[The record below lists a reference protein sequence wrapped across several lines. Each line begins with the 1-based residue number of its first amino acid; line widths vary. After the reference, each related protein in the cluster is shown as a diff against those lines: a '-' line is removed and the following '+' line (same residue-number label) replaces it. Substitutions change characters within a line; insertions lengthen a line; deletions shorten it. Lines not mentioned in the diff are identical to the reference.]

1 MFCVLGGLK
10 KYHFTLPPPAA
21 RTRMSESN
29 VEPVAEPALPAG
41 TESENPLGT
50 EAASVLRQNWGW
62 FAAAAAGLV
71 LLYFLGP
78 ILAPFLISAGLAY
91 LGDPLVD
98 RLELLGLSRTL
109 GVAIVFV
116 VFFGVV
122 VTALIMVVPMLEEQI
137 VTFAQNIPDWLKWVQ
152 DVGLPK
158 IGVHLPAGIRLDAVG
173 LRDAVTHNLS
183 QAGDIAGTVLD
194 RVKQSTPVLLEFIA
208 NALLIPIVSFYL
220 LRDWDLL
227 VARIDQMIPPRLRPQ
242 AEALARET
250 DGVLSALIRGQLLV
264 MAALAAIYSIGLT
277 IAGLKVA
284 LLIGIA
290 AGMVSF
296 IPYLGFIG
304 GLLTASIAMLV
315 QTQSVTPLLWV
326 AIVFGIGQV
335 LESGVLTPMLVGDR
349 IGLHPVA
356 VIFSILAGGQLF
368 GFVGVLVAL
377 PVAAVLAVLLR
388 HARQHWLRSP
398 LYVGGAVQPAKPEAP
413 PAP

>member
-1 MFCVLGGLK
+1 
-10 KYHFTLPPPAA
+10 
-21 RTRMSESN
+21 MSESN
-29 VEPVAEPALPAG
+29 VEPVAEPVLPTG
-41 TESENPLGT
+41 IEGENPLGT

-109 GVAIVFV
+109 GVCIVFV

-122 VTALIMVVPMLEEQI
+122 VTALILVVPMLEEQI

-304 GLLTASIAMLV
+304 GLLAASIAMLV

-388 HARQHWLRSP
+388 HARRHWLRSP
-398 LYVGGAVQPAKPEAP
+398 LYVGGAPRPA
-413 PAP
+413 

>member
-1 MFCVLGGLK
+1 
-10 KYHFTLPPPAA
+10 
-21 RTRMSESN
+21 MSESTVEPAAEPASPADPAGN
-29 VEPVAEPALPAG
+29 EPVAAEAEGQAMA
-41 TESENPLGT
+41 T
-50 EAASVLRQNWGW
+50 EAAGLLRQNWGW
-62 FAAAAAGLV
+62 FAAGAGMLV
-71 LLYFLGP
+71 LLYLLGP
-78 ILAPFLISAGLAY
+78 ILAPFLVSAGLAY

-109 GVAIVFV
+109 GVCIVFV
-116 VFFGVV
+116 VFFGLVI
-122 VTALIMVVPMLEEQI
+122 TALILMVPMLEEQV

-158 IGVHLPAGIRLDAVG
+158 IGVHLPAGVRLDAVG
-173 LRDAVTHNLS
+173 LRNAITHNLS
-183 QAGDIAGTVLD
+183 QAGDIATTVLD
-194 RVKQSTPVLLEFIA
+194 RVKDSTPALLGFIA
-208 NALLIPIVSFYL
+208 NLLLIPVVSFYL
-220 LRDWDLL
+220 LRDWDRL
-227 VARIDQMIPPRLRPQ
+227 VARIDQLIPPRLRPH
-242 AEALARET
+242 AEGLARET

-284 LLIGIA
+284 LLIGIC

-296 IPYLGFIG
+296 IPYLGFVG
-304 GLLTASIAMLV
+304 GLLAASIAMLV
-315 QTQSVTPLLWV
+315 QTQEVGPLLWV
-326 AIVFGIGQV
+326 AVVFGVGQV
-335 LESGVLTPMLVGDR
+335 MESGVLTPMLVGDR

-377 PVAAVLAVLLR
+377 PVAAVIAVLLR

-398 LYVGGAVQPAKPEAP
+398 LYVGGAGAPMNPPPP

>member
-1 MFCVLGGLK
+1 
-10 KYHFTLPPPAA
+10 
-21 RTRMSESN
+21 MSETTAQPLA
-29 VEPVAEPALPAG
+29 EPVLPADAG
-41 TESENPLGT
+41 ADSAAVAAAEEALGA
-50 EAASVLRQNWGW
+50 EASSLLRQNWGW
-62 FAAAAAGLV
+62 FVAGAAVLV

-78 ILAPFLISAGLAY
+78 ILAPFLVSAGLAY

-109 GVAIVFV
+109 GVCIVFL
-116 VFFGVV
+116 VFFGVLI
-122 VTALIMVVPMLEEQI
+122 TALILMVPMLEEQVI
-137 VTFAQNIPDWLKWVQ
+137 TFAQNIPDWLKWVQ

-158 IGVHLPAGIRLDAVG
+158 IGVHLPAGVRLDAVG
-173 LRDAVTHNLS
+173 LRNAVTHNLS
-183 QAGDIAGTVLD
+183 QAGDIASTVFD
-194 RVKQSTPVLLEFIA
+194 RVKQSTPALLGFIA
-208 NALLIPIVSFYL
+208 NLLLIPVVSFYL

-227 VARIDQMIPPRLRPQ
+227 VARIDQMIPPRLRPH
-242 AEALARET
+242 AESLARET

-284 LLIGIA
+284 LLIGIC

-296 IPYLGFIG
+296 IPYLGFIS
-304 GLLTASIAMLV
+304 GLVAASIAMVV
-315 QTQSVTPLLWV
+315 QTQEVGPLLWV
-326 AIVFGIGQV
+326 AVVFGIGQV

-356 VIFSILAGGQLF
+356 VIFAILAGGQLF

-377 PVAAVLAVLLR
+377 PVAAVIAVLLR

-398 LYVGGAVQPAKPEAP
+398 LYVGSAGLPANPAPPP

>member
-1 MFCVLGGLK
+1 
-10 KYHFTLPPPAA
+10 
-21 RTRMSESN
+21 MSESN

-122 VTALIMVVPMLEEQI
+122 VTALILVVPMLEEQI

>member
-1 MFCVLGGLK
+1 
-10 KYHFTLPPPAA
+10 
-21 RTRMSESN
+21 MSESN
-29 VEPVAEPALPAG
+29 VEPVAEPVLPPG
-41 TESENPLGT
+41 PEGENPLED
-50 EAASVLRQNWGW
+50 EAVSVLRQNWGW

-109 GVAIVFV
+109 GVGIVFV
-116 VFFGVV
+116 VFFGLV
-122 VTALIMVVPMLEEQI
+122 VTALILVVPMLEEQI

-173 LRDAVTHNLS
+173 LRDAVAHNLS
-183 QAGDIAGTVLD
+183 QAGDIAGIVLD

-398 LYVGGAVQPAKPEAP
+398 LYIGAAGQPANSETP

>member
-1 MFCVLGGLK
+1 
-10 KYHFTLPPPAA
+10 
-21 RTRMSESN
+21 MSESN

-41 TESENPLGT
+41 IEGENPLGN
-50 EAASVLRQNWGW
+50 EAASVLRENWGW

-91 LGDPLVD
+91 IGDPLVD

-109 GVAIVFV
+109 GVCIVFV

-122 VTALIMVVPMLEEQI
+122 VTALILVVPMLEEQI

-158 IGVHLPAGIRLDAVG
+158 IGVHLPAGIRLDAGG
-173 LRDAVTHNLS
+173 LRDAITHNLS

-227 VARIDQMIPPRLRPQ
+227 VARVDQLIPPRLRPH

-284 LLIGIA
+284 LLIGIG
-290 AGMVSF
+290 AGLISF
-296 IPYLGFIG
+296 IPYLGFIS
-304 GLLTASIAMLV
+304 GLVAASIAMLV
-315 QTQSVTPLLWV
+315 QTQEVTPLLWV

-398 LYVGGAVQPAKPEAP
+398 LYVGGAAQPAKPEAP
-413 PAP
+413 PTP

>member
-1 MFCVLGGLK
+1 
-10 KYHFTLPPPAA
+10 
-21 RTRMSESN
+21 MSESTA
-29 VEPVAEPALPAG
+29 EPVAEPVLPANTG
-41 TESENPLGT
+41 ADPAAEEAVGT
-50 EAASVLRQNWGW
+50 EAVSLLRQNWGW
-62 FAAAAAGLV
+62 FAAAAAVLV

-78 ILAPFLISAGLAY
+78 ILAPFLVSAGLAY

-109 GVAIVFV
+109 GVCIVFV

-122 VTALIMVVPMLEEQI
+122 ITALILMVPMLEEQV

-173 LRDAVTHNLS
+173 LRNAVTHNLS
-183 QAGDIAGTVLD
+183 QAGDIASTVFD
-194 RVKQSTPVLLEFIA
+194 RIKQSTPALLGFIA
-208 NALLIPIVSFYL
+208 NLLLIPIVSFYL

-227 VARIDQMIPPRLRPQ
+227 VARIDQMIPPRLRPH
-242 AEALARET
+242 AESLARET

-284 LLIGIA
+284 LLIGIC

-304 GLLTASIAMLV
+304 GLVAASIAMVV
-315 QTQSVTPLLWV
+315 QTQEVTPLLWV

-356 VIFSILAGGQLF
+356 VIFAILAGGQLF

-377 PVAAVLAVLLR
+377 PVAAVIAVLLR

-398 LYVGGAVQPAKPEAP
+398 LYVGTGLPANPVPPP

>member
-1 MFCVLGGLK
+1 
-10 KYHFTLPPPAA
+10 
-21 RTRMSESN
+21 MSESTA
-29 VEPVAEPALPAG
+29 EPVAEPVLPANSG
-41 TESENPLGT
+41 TDPGADSVAEEAVGT
-50 EAASVLRQNWGW
+50 EAVSLLRQNWGW
-62 FAAAAAGLV
+62 FAAGAAMLV

-78 ILAPFLISAGLAY
+78 ILAPFLVSAGLAY

-109 GVAIVFV
+109 GVCIVFV

-122 VTALIMVVPMLEEQI
+122 ITALVLMVPMLEEQV

-173 LRDAVTHNLS
+173 LRNAVTHNLS
-183 QAGDIAGTVLD
+183 QAGDIASTVFD
-194 RVKQSTPVLLEFIA
+194 RVKESTPALLGFIA
-208 NALLIPIVSFYL
+208 NLLLIPIVSFYL

-227 VARIDQMIPPRLRPQ
+227 VARIDQMIPPRLRPH
-242 AEALARET
+242 AESLARET

-284 LLIGIA
+284 LLIGIC

-304 GLLTASIAMLV
+304 GLVAASIAMVV
-315 QTQSVTPLLWV
+315 QTQEVTPLLCV

-356 VIFSILAGGQLF
+356 VIFAILAGGQLF

-377 PVAAVLAVLLR
+377 PVAAVIAVLLR

-398 LYVGGAVQPAKPEAP
+398 LYVGTGLPAKPVPPP

>member
-1 MFCVLGGLK
+1 
-10 KYHFTLPPPAA
+10 
-21 RTRMSESN
+21 MSETTA
-29 VEPVAEPALPAG
+29 EPVAEPVLPADAG
-41 TESENPLGT
+41 ADSEAVAAAE
-50 EAASVLRQNWGW
+50 EAVGAEASSLLRQNWGW
-62 FAAAAAGLV
+62 FAAGAAVLV

-78 ILAPFLISAGLAY
+78 ILAPFLVSAGLAY

-109 GVAIVFV
+109 GVCIVFV
-116 VFFGVV
+116 VFFGVLI
-122 VTALIMVVPMLEEQI
+122 TALILMVPMLEEQVI
-137 VTFAQNIPDWLKWVQ
+137 TFAQNIPDWLKWVQ

-158 IGVHLPAGIRLDAVG
+158 IGVHLPAGVRLDAVG
-173 LRDAVTHNLS
+173 LRNAVTHNLS
-183 QAGDIAGTVLD
+183 QAGDIASTVFD
-194 RVKQSTPVLLEFIA
+194 RVKQSTPALLGFIA
-208 NALLIPIVSFYL
+208 NLLLIPVVSFYL

-227 VARIDQMIPPRLRPQ
+227 VARIDQMIPPRLRPH
-242 AEALARET
+242 AESLARET

-284 LLIGIA
+284 LLIGIC

-304 GLLTASIAMLV
+304 GLVAASIAMVV
-315 QTQSVTPLLWV
+315 QTQEVGPLLWV
-326 AIVFGIGQV
+326 AVVFGIGQV

-356 VIFSILAGGQLF
+356 VIFAILAGGQLF

-377 PVAAVLAVLLR
+377 PVAAVIAVLLR

-398 LYVGGAVQPAKPEAP
+398 LYVGSAGLPAKPAPPP

>member
-1 MFCVLGGLK
+1 
-10 KYHFTLPPPAA
+10 
-21 RTRMSESN
+21 MSESN

-41 TESENPLGT
+41 IEGENPLGN
-50 EAASVLRQNWGW
+50 EAASVLRENWGW

-91 LGDPLVD
+91 IGDPLVD

-109 GVAIVFV
+109 GVCIVFV

-122 VTALIMVVPMLEEQI
+122 VTALILVVPMLEEQI

-158 IGVHLPAGIRLDAVG
+158 IGVHLPAGIRLDAGG
-173 LRDAVTHNLS
+173 LRDAITHNLS

-227 VARIDQMIPPRLRPQ
+227 VARIDQLIPPRLRPH

-284 LLIGIA
+284 LLIGIG
-290 AGMVSF
+290 AGLISF
-296 IPYLGFIG
+296 IPYLGFIS
-304 GLLTASIAMLV
+304 GLVAASIAMLV
-315 QTQSVTPLLWV
+315 QTQEVTPLLWV

-398 LYVGGAVQPAKPEAP
+398 LYVGAAAQPAKPQAP

>member
-1 MFCVLGGLK
+1 
-10 KYHFTLPPPAA
+10 
-21 RTRMSESN
+21 MSESN
-29 VEPVAEPALPAG
+29 VEPVAEPVVPAG
-41 TESENPLGT
+41 TEGENPLGT

-109 GVAIVFV
+109 GVCIVFV

-122 VTALIMVVPMLEEQI
+122 VTALILVVPMLEEQI
-137 VTFAQNIPDWLKWVQ
+137 ITFAQNIPDWLKWVQ

-158 IGVHLPAGIRLDAVG
+158 IGVHLPAGIRLDAGG

-227 VARIDQMIPPRLRPQ
+227 VARIDQLIPPRLRPH

-277 IAGLKVA
+277 MAGLKVA
-284 LLIGIA
+284 LLIGIG
-290 AGMVSF
+290 AGLVSF
-296 IPYLGFIG
+296 IPYLGFIS
-304 GLLTASIAMLV
+304 GLLAASIAMLV
-315 QTQSVTPLLWV
+315 QTQEVTPLLWV

-356 VIFSILAGGQLF
+356 VIFAILAGGQLF

-398 LYVGGAVQPAKPEAP
+398 LYVGAAVQPAKPEAP

>member
-1 MFCVLGGLK
+1 
-10 KYHFTLPPPAA
+10 
-21 RTRMSESN
+21 MSESTA
-29 VEPVAEPALPAG
+29 EPVTEPVLPANTG
-41 TESENPLGT
+41 ADPAAEEAVGT
-50 EAASVLRQNWGW
+50 EAVSLLRQNWGW
-62 FAAAAAGLV
+62 FAAAAAVLV

-78 ILAPFLISAGLAY
+78 ILAPFLVSAGLAY

-109 GVAIVFV
+109 GVCIVFV

-122 VTALIMVVPMLEEQI
+122 ITALILMVPMLEEQV

-173 LRDAVTHNLS
+173 LRNAVTHNLS
-183 QAGDIAGTVLD
+183 QAGDIASTVFD
-194 RVKQSTPVLLEFIA
+194 RIKQSTPALLGFIA
-208 NALLIPIVSFYL
+208 NLLLIPIVSFYL

-227 VARIDQMIPPRLRPQ
+227 VARIDQMIPPRLRPH
-242 AEALARET
+242 AESLARET

-284 LLIGIA
+284 LLIGIC

-304 GLLTASIAMLV
+304 GLVAASIAMVV
-315 QTQSVTPLLWV
+315 QTQEVTPLLWV

-356 VIFSILAGGQLF
+356 VIFAILAGGQLF

-377 PVAAVLAVLLR
+377 PVAAVIAVLLR

-398 LYVGGAVQPAKPEAP
+398 LYVGTGLPANPVPPP